1 MADRL
6 PGGGRMPQPKIM
18 DPGGQVRNPLG
29 PDAPVSPRPGAPAA
43 TPSWPYG
50 SETKPAPVI
59 DNRPVRG
66 PGG

>member
-6 PGGGRMPQPKIM
+6 PGGGRMPQQKIM

-50 SETKPAPVI
+50 AETQPAPVL